1 MTSQELHVVFG
12 AGAVGLAV
20 TEELVRR
27 GKRVRVVN
35 RSGATNLPVGAGSV
49 KADANDPRAAVQAA
63 AGATVVYQCAQPE
76 YTAWPEQFPP
86 LQASI
91 LEAAAAAG
99 AKLIVADNL
108 YMYGSVHGPISETTP
123 QNATTRK
130 GRVRKQMA
138 EDVLTAHRSGKV
150 RAALG
155 RASNFYGPNCG
166 AQGWF
171 NDRVVPPM
179 LAGKTVSLLGN
190 IDLPH
195 TFSYIEDFGKALI
208 VLGEHDEALGQAWH
222 IPNAPT
228 RTSRQVLEAFF
239 AQAGLSPKIGSTP
252 NLAVRALGLFNPTIR
267 EVAEMLYEFN
277 EPFVVDHSKFERA
290 FGNSALPEEEAIR
303 QTIAWY
309 RTSPVAAPA

>member
-1 MTSQELHVVFG
+1 MTTQEMHVVFG
-12 AGAVGLAV
+12 AGAVGIAV
-20 TEELVRR
+20 AEELTRR
-27 GKRVRVVN
+27 GKHVRVVN
-35 RSGATNLPVGAGSV
+35 RGGAAKLPTGVESV
-49 KADANDPRAAVQAA
+49 KADANDQRSAAQAA
-63 AGATVVYQCAQPE
+63 QGASVVYQCAQPA
-76 YTAWPEQFPP
+76 YTEWPEKFPP

-108 YMYGSVHGPISETTP
+108 YMYGPAHGPISETTP
-123 QNATTRK
+123 QTPTTRK
-130 GRVRKQMA
+130 GRVRKQMS
-138 EDVLTAHRSGKV
+138 EDVLAAHRSGKV

-190 IDLPH
+190 IDLLH
-195 TFSYIEDFGKALI
+195 TFSYIEDFGKALVI
-208 VLGEHDEALGQAWH
+208 LGEHDQALGQAWH

-228 RTSRQVLEAFF
+228 RTPRQVLQAFF
-239 AQAGLSPKIGSTP
+239 EQAGLPAKIGSTP
-252 NLAVRALGLFNPTIR
+252 NIAVRALGLFNPMIR

-277 EPFVVDHSKFERA
+277 EPFVVDHSMFERA
-290 FGNSALPEEEAIR
+290 FGNIALPEAEVIR
-303 QTIAWY
+303 RTLAWY
-309 RTSPVAAPA
+309 GTRPIAVHA